1 MSTHSQSNGE
11 SISIV
16 DGDEAIKSQGDVEV
30 TEDKLV
36 SISSVSSSADDRSVG
51 NSTDE
56 DVQGLLIWKG
66 NSGIVENV

>member
-16 DGDEAIKSQGDVEV
+16 DGDEATKSQVVDV

-36 SISSVSSSADDRSVG
+36 SISSVSSSERSVG

-56 DVQGLLIWKG
+56 DVQGL
-66 NSGIVENV
+66 